1 MCERREKNRERKQ
14 RETDSIR
21 EKLCMLAT
29 NSVRKSVILN
39 RRRLISGKKNIEKE
53 RGIEMRERGGERW
66 GEGEI
71 ERGRKRGRVR
81 ARERERACVKGT
93 PVFCLG

>member
-1 MCERREKNRERKQ
+1 MHVDNNVGEWTFNRKNILDGGSV

-21 EKLCMLAT
+21 EELCMLAT

-53 RGIEMRERGGERW
+53 RGIEMRERKKERA
-66 GEGEI
+66 
-71 ERGRKRGRVR
+71 RAR
-81 ARERERACVKGT
+81 ARERESVCEGYTT